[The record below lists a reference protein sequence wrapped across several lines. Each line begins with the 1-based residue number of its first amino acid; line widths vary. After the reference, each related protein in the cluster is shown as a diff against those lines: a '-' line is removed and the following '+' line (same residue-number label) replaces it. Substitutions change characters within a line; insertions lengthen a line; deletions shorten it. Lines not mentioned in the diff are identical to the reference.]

1 MMKTNK
7 DPEEEL
13 TRAVNHILKH
23 ISLGAFEGIPPNNDQ
38 IANLYTERIIDNLDW
53 AVRRI
58 VHEEI
63 KFFCRALI
71 MSDEENIFACLDE
84 VVRALENNGENED
97 E

>member
-1 MMKTNK
+1 MKRK

-23 ISLGAFEGIPPNNDQ
+23 ISLGAFEGIHLNNDQ

-58 VHEEI
+58 VREEI
-63 KFFCRALI
+63 KGFCRALI
-71 MSDEENIFACLDE
+71 MTDEENSS
-84 VVRALENNGENED
+84 RALMKLHGLRE
-97 E
+97 